1 MWNYIEYDAEE
12 IYKRRMESW
21 RGNEMETL
29 EQAAERIK
37 KSVEEKKERYIQMND
52 DIWEAAEVAFQ
63 EVRSCEILIE
73 VLQEEGF
80 EVEKGID
87 GMPTAFLGSWGTGR
101 PVIGLLA
108 EYDALPGMSQVSGIA
123 EKKVY
128 KPGMA
133 GHGCGHNTLGVGA
146 VAGAIAVKNYMDNHK
161 MKGTIRIY
169 GCPGEESGWSKVFLA
184 RDGYF
189 DDLDA
194 CFNWHPGNGNYVR
207 STASSAI
214 VSGTF
219 TFHGK
224 ASHAAASP
232 HLGRSALDACELMS
246 VGVNY
251 LREHIIPEARVHYAY
266 QDAGGKAPN
275 VVQDYAVVKY
285 LIRAPKVAQARE
297 VADRVAD
304 VARGAALMTGTKADI
319 CFNGGVS
326 DFLPNDEISRILSDA
341 LMAVGGPGFD
351 DEDRT
356 IAKKFHDTYG
366 EEELNVVMKRMKDF
380 YPDPELYRDDP
391 LIETAVPYA
400 KSEGRGAGSTDVGDV
415 SYCTPTALLKIT
427 SYANGTAGH
436 SWQLVAQMAASIA
449 HKALICA
456 AQVLALAVII
466 AMESPE
472 RLETARKEY
481 EKSTGGKYI
490 SPIGADIK
498 PAI

>member
-1 MWNYIEYDAEE
+1 
-12 IYKRRMESW
+12 
-21 RGNEMETL
+21 METL
-29 EQAAERIK
+29 ERAVERIK
-37 KSVEEKKERYIQMND
+37 EMVEEKRERYIQMND
-52 DIWEAAEVAFQ
+52 DIWEAAEVAFK
-63 EVRSCEILIE
+63 EERSCKILID
-73 VLQEEGF
+73 VLREEGF

-108 EYDALPGMSQVSGIA
+108 EYDALPEMSQISGIL
-123 EKKVY
+123 EKKAY

-146 VAGAIAVKNYMDNHK
+146 VAGAIAAKQYMDSCK
-161 MKGTIRIY
+161 IAGTIRVY

-207 STASSAI
+207 STASSA
-214 VSGTF
+214 VAGGTF
-219 TFHGK
+219 TFYGK

-275 VVQDYAVVKY
+275 VVQNHAVVKY
-285 LIRAPKVAQARE
+285 MIRAPKVSQARE
-297 VADRVAD
+297 VAERVAD
-304 VARGAALMTGTKADI
+304 VARGAALMTGTTVDI
-319 CFNGGVS
+319 RFDGGVS

-341 LMAVGGPGFD
+341 LMAVGGPAFD
-351 DEDRT
+351 DEDRNL
-356 IAKKFHDTYG
+356 AKRFHDTYG
-366 EEELNVVMKRMKDF
+366 QGELDVVMKRMKDF
-380 YPDPELYRDDP
+380 YPDPQRYREEP
-391 LIETAVPYA
+391 LIETAVPYT
-400 KSEGRGAGSTDVGDV
+400 KSDSRGAGSTDVGDV

-436 SWQLVAQMAASIA
+436 SWQMVAQMATSIA

-472 RLETARKEY
+472 RLETAHKEH
-481 EKSTGGKYI
+481 EETTGGKYV

-498 PAI
+498 PAV